1 MNFSSKLIEQSV
13 EAFAS
18 LPGIGRKTALR
29 LTLHLVGKS
38 PETAEQFSEA
48 IVNMRRRIQHC
59 SICHNLSDEPV
70 CEVCADK
77 RRDRSMVC
85 VVESIRDVMAIED
98 TSQYRGLYHVLGGLI
113 NPLEGIG
120 PGELTID
127 SLLQR
132 VSPQGQAES
141 EIREIILAISP
152 TIEGDTTM
160 FYITKKLKDSGVAV
174 SSIARGVSF
183 GGELEYADEV
193 TLGRSIVARVPYK
206 LSNE

>member
-1 MNFSSKLIEQSV
+1 MNFSSKLIENAV

-29 LTLHLVGKS
+29 LTLHLVNQD
-38 PETAEQFSEA
+38 PQNTEQFAEG
-48 IVNMRRRIQHC
+48 VLNMRRNIKHC
-59 SICHNLSDEPV
+59 SICFNLSDEAI
-70 CEVCADK
+70 CNVCADK
-77 RRDRSMVC
+77 RRDRSLVC
-85 VVESIRDVMAIED
+85 VVESIRDVMAIEE

-120 PGELTID
+120 PSELEIN

-132 VSPQGQAES
+132 AADDG
-141 EIREIILAISP
+141 IKEIILAISP

-160 FYITKKLKDSGVAV
+160 FYITKKLRDSGVKV

-193 TLGRSIVARVPYK
+193 TLGRSIVARMPYK
-206 LSNE
+206 LNSE

>member
-1 MNFSSKLIEQSV
+1 MNFSSKLIEQAV

-29 LTLHLVGKS
+29 LTLHLVNK
-38 PETAEQFSEA
+38 ETETTEQFAEA
-48 IVNMRRRIQHC
+48 ILNMRRNIKHC
-59 SICHNLSDEPV
+59 SICHNLSDESV
-70 CEVCADK
+70 CNVCADK
-77 RRDRSMVC
+77 RRDRSLVC

-113 NPLEGIG
+113 NPLEGVG

-127 SLLQR
+127 SLLHR
-132 VSPQGQAES
+132 VAEG
-141 EIREIILAISP
+141 EVKEIILAISP

-160 FYITKKLKDSGVAV
+160 FYISKKLKDAGVSV

-183 GGELEYADEV
+183 GGELEYADEL

-206 LSNE
+206 LNNE

>member
-38 PETAEQFSEA
+38 PEVTEQFAEA
-48 IVNMRRRIQHC
+48 ISKMRRNIQHC
-59 SICHNLSDEPV
+59 TICHNLSDEPI
-70 CEVCADK
+70 CNVCADK
-77 RRDRSMVC
+77 RRDRSLIC

-127 SLLQR
+127 SLLHR
-132 VSPQGQAES
+132 IAVTDS
-141 EIREIILAISP
+141 EVKEVILAISP

-160 FYITKKLKDSGVAV
+160 FYITKKLKGSPVKV

-206 LSNE
+206 LSND

>member
-29 LTLHLVGKS
+29 LTLHLVSKA
-38 PETAEQFSEA
+38 PEVTEQFAEA
-48 IVNMRRRIQHC
+48 ISKMRRNIQHC
-59 SICHNLSDEPV
+59 TICHNLSDEPV
-70 CEVCADK
+70 CNVCADK
-77 RRDRSMVC
+77 RRDRSLIC

-127 SLLQR
+127 SLLHR
-132 VSPQGQAES
+132 IAVAGS
-141 EIREIILAISP
+141 EVKEVILAISP

-160 FYITKKLKDSGVAV
+160 FYITKKLKGSPVKV

-206 LSNE
+206 LSND

>member
-1 MNFSSKLIEQSV
+1 MNFSSKLIEQAV

-29 LTLHLVGKS
+29 LTLHLVGK
-38 PETAEQFSEA
+38 EAQNTEQFAEA
-48 IVNMRRRIQHC
+48 ILNMRRNIQHC
-59 SICHNLSDEPV
+59 TICHNLSDEAI
-70 CEVCADK
+70 CNVCADK
-77 RRDRSMVC
+77 RRDRSLVC

-98 TSQYRGLYHVLGGLI
+98 TAQFRGLYHVLGGLI

-132 VSPQGQAES
+132 VSEG
-141 EIREIILAISP
+141 EIKEIILAISP

-160 FYITKKLKDSGVAV
+160 FYITKKLKDTGVSV

-206 LSNE
+206 LNSD

>member
-1 MNFSSKLIEQSV
+1 
-13 EAFAS
+13 
-18 LPGIGRKTALR
+18 
-29 LTLHLVGKS
+29 
-38 PETAEQFSEA
+38 
-48 IVNMRRRIQHC
+48 
-59 SICHNLSDEPV
+59 
-70 CEVCADK
+70 
-77 RRDRSMVC
+77 
-85 VVESIRDVMAIED
+85 MAIED

-127 SLLQR
+127 SLLHR
-132 VSPQGQAES
+132 VADGA

-160 FYITKKLKDSGVAV
+160 FYITKKLKGSPVSV

-193 TLGRSIVARVPYK
+193 TLGRSIVARMPYR
-206 LSNE
+206 LNNE

>member
-1 MNFSSKLIEQSV
+1 MNFSSKLIENAV
-13 EAFAS
+13 EAFVS

-29 LTLHLVGKS
+29 LVLHLVNK
-38 PETAEQFSEA
+38 ETETTEQFAEA
-48 IVNMRRRIQHC
+48 IANMRRNIRHC

-70 CEVCADK
+70 CHVCADK
-77 RRDRSMVC
+77 RRDRSLVC

-98 TSQYRGLYHVLGGLI
+98 TGQYRGLYHVLGGLI

-132 VSPQGQAES
+132 AADG
-141 EIREIILAISP
+141 EIRELILAISP

-160 FYITKKLKDSGVAV
+160 FYISKKLKDSSVSV

-183 GGELEYADEV
+183 GGELEYADEL

-206 LSNE
+206 LSSE

>member
-29 LTLHLVGKS
+29 LTLHLVGKA
-38 PETAEQFSEA
+38 PEVTEQFAEA
-48 IVNMRRRIQHC
+48 IVKMRRNIQHC
-59 SICHNLSDEPV
+59 TICHNLSDEPV
-70 CEVCADK
+70 CNVCADK
-77 RRDRSMVC
+77 RRDRSLVC

-98 TSQYRGLYHVLGGLI
+98 TAQYRGLYHVLGGLI

-120 PGELTID
+120 PSELTID
-127 SLLQR
+127 SLLHR
-132 VSPQGQAES
+132 VAEG
-141 EIREIILAISP
+141 EVREIILAISH

-160 FYITKKLKDSGVAV
+160 FYITKKLKGSPVSV

>member
-29 LTLHLVGKS
+29 LTLHLVGKA
-38 PETAEQFSEA
+38 PEVTEQFTEA
-48 IVNMRRRIQHC
+48 IVKMRRNIQHC
-59 SICHNLSDEPV
+59 TICHNLSDEPV
-70 CEVCADK
+70 CNVCADK
-77 RRDRSMVC
+77 RRDRSLVC

-98 TSQYRGLYHVLGGLI
+98 TAQYRGLYHVLGGLI

-120 PGELTID
+120 PSELTID
-127 SLLQR
+127 SLLHR
-132 VSPQGQAES
+132 VAEG
-141 EIREIILAISP
+141 EVREIILAISP

-160 FYITKKLKDSGVAV
+160 FYITKKLKGSPVSV

>member
-1 MNFSSKLIEQSV
+1 MNFSSKLIENAV

-29 LTLHLVGKS
+29 LTLHLVGKE
-38 PETAEQFSEA
+38 PDAAEKLAEA
-48 IVNMRRRIQHC
+48 IQDMRRNIRHC
-59 SICHNLSDEPV
+59 SICHNLSDEPI
-70 CEVCADK
+70 CQVCADK
-77 RRDRSMVC
+77 RRDRSLVC

-98 TSQYRGLYHVLGGLI
+98 TSQFRGLYHVLGGLI

-120 PGELTID
+120 PGELAID

-132 VSPQGQAES
+132 VAES
-141 EIREIILAISP
+141 EIKEIILAISP

-160 FYITKKLKDSGVAV
+160 YYITKKLKDSGVSV
-174 SSIARGVSF
+174 SSIARGVAF

-193 TLGRSIVARVPYK
+193 TLGRSIVARLPYM
-206 LSNE
+206 LNNE

>member
-29 LTLHLVGKS
+29 LTLHLVGKA
-38 PETAEQFSEA
+38 PEVTEQFTEA
-48 IVNMRRRIQHC
+48 ISKMRRNIQHC
-59 SICHNLSDEPV
+59 NTCHNLSDEPI
-70 CEVCADK
+70 CNVCADK
-77 RRDRSMVC
+77 RRDRSLIC

-113 NPLEGIG
+113 NPLEGVG

-127 SLLQR
+127 SLLHR
-132 VSPQGQAES
+132 IAVSDS
-141 EIREIILAISP
+141 EVKEVILAISP

-160 FYITKKLKDSGVAV
+160 FYITKKLKGSPVKV

-206 LSNE
+206 LSND

>member
-29 LTLHLVGKS
+29 LTLHLVSKA
-38 PETAEQFSEA
+38 PEVTEQFAEA
-48 IVNMRRRIQHC
+48 ISKMRRNIQHC
-59 SICHNLSDEPV
+59 TICHNLSDEPI
-70 CEVCADK
+70 CNVCADK
-77 RRDRSMVC
+77 RRDRSLIC

-127 SLLQR
+127 SLLHR
-132 VSPQGQAES
+132 IAVTDS
-141 EIREIILAISP
+141 EVKEVILAISP

-160 FYITKKLKDSGVAV
+160 FYITKKLKGSPVKV

-206 LSNE
+206 LSND

>member
-1 MNFSSKLIEQSV
+1 MNFSSKLIENAV

-29 LTLHLVGKS
+29 LTLHLVNQDLQN
-38 PETAEQFSEA
+38 TEQFAEG
-48 IVNMRRRIQHC
+48 ILNMRRNIKHC
-59 SICHNLSDEPV
+59 TICFNLSDEAICNV
-70 CEVCADK
+70 CSDK

-85 VVESIRDVMAIED
+85 VVESIRDVMAIEE
-98 TSQYRGLYHVLGGLI
+98 TSHYRGLYHVLGGLI

-120 PGELTID
+120 PSELQID

-132 VSPQGQAES
+132 AADD
-141 EIREIILAISP
+141 EIKEIILAISP

-160 FYITKKLKDSGVAV
+160 FYITKKLRDSSVKV

-193 TLGRSIVARVPYK
+193 TLGRSIVARMPYK
-206 LSNE
+206 LNNE

>member
-1 MNFSSKLIEQSV
+1 MHFSSKLIENAV

-29 LTLHLVGKS
+29 LVLNLVGKEG
-38 PETAEQFSEA
+38 ETTEQFAEA
-48 IVNMRRRIQHC
+48 IVHMRRNIRHC
-59 SICHNLSDEPV
+59 SQCHNLADTPICNVCSDT
-70 CEVCADK
+70 
-77 RRDRSMVC
+77 RRNRSLIC
-85 VVESIRDVMAIED
+85 VVESIRDVMAIEE

-120 PGELTID
+120 PSELTID

-132 VSPQGQAES
+132 VKAGEVK
-141 EIREIILAISP
+141 ELILAISP

-160 FYITKKLKDSGVAV
+160 FYISKKLKDSKVTV

-183 GGELEYADEV
+183 GGELEYADEL

-206 LSNE
+206 LTQ

>member
-1 MNFSSKLIEQSV
+1 MIEQSV

-29 LTLHLVGKS
+29 LTLHLVGKP
-38 PETAEQFSEA
+38 PETSEQFSEA

-59 SICHNLSDEPV
+59 TVCHNLSDEPI

-132 VSPQGQAES
+132 VGSG
-141 EIREIILAISP
+141 EIQEIILAISP

-160 FYITKKLKDSGVAV
+160 FYITKKLKDSGISV

-206 LSNE
+206 LDNG

>member
-1 MNFSSKLIEQSV
+1 MHFSSKLIENAV

-29 LTLHLVGKS
+29 LVLNLVGK
-38 PETAEQFSEA
+38 ETEKTEEFAEA
-48 IVNMRRRIQHC
+48 VLNMRRNIRHC
-59 SICHNLSDEPV
+59 EQCHNLSDTPV
-70 CEVCADK
+70 CNVCSDT
-77 RRDRSMVC
+77 RRNRSLIC
-85 VVESIRDVMAIED
+85 VVESIRDVMAIEE
-98 TSQYRGLYHVLGGLI
+98 TAQYRGLYHVLGGLI

-132 VSPQGQAES
+132 VKTGEVK
-141 EIREIILAISP
+141 ELILAISP

-160 FYITKKLKDSGVAV
+160 FYISKKLKDTDVSV

-183 GGELEYADEV
+183 GGELEYADEL

>member
-1 MNFSSKLIEQSV
+1 MQNI
-13 EAFAS
+13 
-18 LPGIGRKTALR
+18 
-29 LTLHLVGKS
+29 
-38 PETAEQFSEA
+38 
-48 IVNMRRRIQHC
+48 
-59 SICHNLSDEPV
+59 
-70 CEVCADK
+70 
-77 RRDRSMVC
+77 
-85 VVESIRDVMAIED
+85 
-98 TSQYRGLYHVLGGLI
+98 GLYHVLGGLI

-132 VSPQGQAES
+132 IAAPAQGGD
-141 EIREIILAISP
+141 EIREVILAISP

-160 FYITKKLKDSGVAV
+160 FYITKKLKDSGISV

-206 LSNE
+206 LSSE